1 MKYTVAVLALLS
13 IVSAEQIKEQKV
25 APFIDDDGYVVMRQ
39 EIGRSHKKN
48 KRTHKKDKPSNEICD
63 GDSADDKE
71 LEKEADKSDDIVEDT
86 GFSGSRGHTIR
97 AQLARKSLAQRKRRG
112 DPKNMWWYDGNR
124 KYSDELANGDVS
136 DDKELQDVH
145 DAQDDIVEDHGFS
158 GSRGHT
164 AYRSTPQFK
173 SNVQSMA
180 EINNMSNQQ
189 LNAMLNQ
196 RAKL

>member
-1 MKYTVAVLALLS
+1 MKYTLAVLALLS
-13 IVSAEQIKEQKV
+13 IVSAEQIKEQKTV
-25 APFIDDDGYVVMRQ
+25 PYLDDDGYVVMKQ
-39 EIGRSHKKN
+39 EVNRSRNKG
-48 KRTHKKDKPSNEICD
+48 KRTAKKEKPSNEICD

-97 AQLARKSLAQRKRRG
+97 AQLARKSLAQRKRREAPYKG
-112 DPKNMWWYDGNR
+112 WFNEPDR
-124 KYSDELANGDVS
+124 RYSDGLANGDVS

-173 SNVQSMA
+173 SNLQSKS
-180 EINNMSNQQ
+180 EINNMSN
-189 LNAMLNQ
+189 
-196 RAKL
+196 